1 VAVSIGQLALSL
13 VASPRGLTSGL
24 DAASS
29 RVQAFAKGMTGAMTG
44 VGGAVGSLGGVGDTV
59 MAWMNTLF
67 GGMNTLNEIDAVA
80 KAADALG
87 LTTEEMAGFQH
98 ASEMSGASAETF
110 NKSIGIMLKNLG
122 KANTFD
128 EMTFGEGIEEAGE
141 AADGAKDKF
150 ERFGLSTQELAGM
163 GTRGALEAI
172 AEAYS
177 AMEDPVERVALATT
191 AFGKSGMALDAV
203 LKEGKAGL
211 AGFID
216 EANTLGLT
224 FSALDAAN
232 VDLAGDA
239 MDRIGAAFVGIKRQM
254 AIEFAP
260 IITALTEN
268 FVDWLKS
275 VGGIPAVVKTVASWV
290 GSIASTMLNML
301 AAVLDVVA
309 VVEDAIGGMGE
320 MLDPTGAFNFGA
332 DSAMQKVRK
341 DLEAKGVKGGGARAA
356 AEEIRGLLD
365 RVNELRDGGGMDFIP
380 PEAELN
386 KFDGWLKRLNGDAE
400 KLAQNGAGAVEGL
413 RKQLDAAGGDG
424 GDGGLTEMWRKRMKL
439 QAELDRM
446 TVELGG
452 ARTPGTDRMQR
463 QIDELRQQEGAV
475 DGLQKKLA
483 GLKEAEELKKFGAG
497 LMEEFK
503 DPAEQAQD
511 RIDRLMGALKAGVID
526 WETYQKAV
534 DKVGESLKGAADAKD
549 SWNAGGAMLE
559 GSAAAISAMNRAR
572 FGDRV
577 EKKEDQVKKAIE
589 KGQEIMQEQKKIA
602 EKHLAEAKAIGKA
615 LADAFGAGNL
625 IPG

>member
-172 AEAYS
+172 AEAYA
-177 AMEDPVERVALATT
+177 AMEDPVQRVALATT

-301 AAVLDVVA
+301 ASVLDVVA
-309 VVEDAIGGMGE
+309 VVEDAIGGIGEAIDPLGALAPGMGG
-320 MLDPTGAFNFGA
+320 L
-332 DSAMQKVRK
+332 KK
-341 DLEAKGVKGGGARAA
+341 LAKNGDVKGDKGGGARAA